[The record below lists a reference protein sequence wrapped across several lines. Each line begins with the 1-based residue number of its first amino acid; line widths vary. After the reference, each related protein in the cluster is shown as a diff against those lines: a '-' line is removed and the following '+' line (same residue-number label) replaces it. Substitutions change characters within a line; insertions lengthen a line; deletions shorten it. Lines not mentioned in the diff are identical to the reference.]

1 MQRVKLFTGL
11 ENEVQ
16 AVEDAINAWL
26 EESGAK
32 VLSMSGNIAP
42 QSQLKSK
49 SPGIA
54 VERVAFAPSDVFV
67 LVLYESA

>member
-16 AVEDAINAWL
+16 SVENEINAWL
-26 EESGAK
+26 EKSRAK
-32 VLSMSGNIAP
+32 VLSISGNIAP

-49 SPGIA
+49 SPSIA

-67 LVLYESA
+67 IILYEAP